1 MAKIYENQGHTEDAL
16 VIYKEILKND
26 KTNLEVQKAVAR
38 ITNIDTKKVS
48 YFVKMHT
55 KEHFEAFEKWLVKP
69 WS

>member
-38 ITNIDTKKVS
+38 ITNTDTKKVS

>member
-1 MAKIYENQGHTEDAL
+1 MAKIYENQCHIEDAL
-16 VIYKEILKND
+16 KIYKEILKND
-26 KTNLEVQKAVAR
+26 KTNQEVKRAIAR

>member
-1 MAKIYENQGHTEDAL
+1 MAKIYENQGHIEDAL
-16 VIYKEILKND
+16 KIYKEILKND
-26 KTNLEVQKAVAR
+26 KTNQEVQKAIAR